1 MSEIRIDSFEHHDGP
16 LDDYLGLVKRVEGL
30 NDDQAGAEAAGTRA
44 LLDKSN
50 SYYSYGSSRNFLAC
64 RGETPVG
71 RLTAFR
77 NRMLHGSEARC
88 GLIGLFACEDNAD
101 TARALVTA
109 AAAWL
114 KEQGL
119 ETVRG
124 PMAGDIWHRWR
135 FMTRGFET
143 TPFPGEPRQPEY
155 YPRLFTAAGFAP
167 VRVYS
172 TKLITDMPAQLER
185 LHRAESFNKQRG
197 IGYRNMERDNWES
210 ELSTL
215 YELCRHSF
223 ASSWGVSETT
233 REEFVSIYDR
243 WLRRSGP
250 DHIIFAVDGRGDV
263 VGLGL
268 AIVKPADTINMKTV
282 AILPEQSGYGLGQAI
297 AAELYRRAL
306 DAGQQQAQHCLMDP
320 LSPVQHWDRGL
331 GQVTREYTIYE
342 RSV

>member
-1 MSEIRIDSFEHHDGP
+1 MSDYRIESFQHLTGP
-16 LDDYLGLVKRVEGL
+16 IDDYLGLPQRVEGL
-30 NDDQAGAEAAGTRA
+30 NDNQARAEAAGTRA
-44 LLDKSN
+44 LLDKGN
-50 SYYSYGSSRNFLAC
+50 SFYNFGSSCNFVAY
-64 RGETPVG
+64 GGDTPVG

-77 NRMLHGSEARC
+77 NRMLHGTEARC
-88 GLIGLFACEDNAD
+88 GLVGLFACEDDPDA
-101 TARALVTA
+101 ARALVTA
-109 AAAWL
+109 AAGWL

-119 ETVRG
+119 ESIRG

-143 TPFPGEPRQPEY
+143 AGFPGEPRQPEY

-185 LHRAESFNKQRG
+185 FHKAEVFNRQRG
-197 IGYRNMERDNWES
+197 ITFRNMDRERWEP
-210 ELSTL
+210 ELGTL

-233 REEFVSIYDR
+233 REEFISIYDR
-243 WLRRSGP
+243 WLNRCGP
-250 DHIIFAVDGRGDV
+250 DHIIFAVDSHSDV

-268 AIVKPADTINMKTV
+268 AIVKPADTINMKTI
-282 AILPEQSGYGLGQAI
+282 AILPEQSGYGLGQAV
-297 AAELYRRAL
+297 AAELYHRAL
-306 DAGQQQAQHCLMDP
+306 DGGHDQAHHCLMDP